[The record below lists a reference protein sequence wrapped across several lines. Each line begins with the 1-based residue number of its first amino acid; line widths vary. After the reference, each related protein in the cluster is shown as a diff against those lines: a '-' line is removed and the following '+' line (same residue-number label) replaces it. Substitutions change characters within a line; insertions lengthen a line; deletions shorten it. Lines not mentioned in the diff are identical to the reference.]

1 MPAELTPE
9 QSSGKI
15 YPGVLPLL
23 RIMDEEGAIL
33 EDGTFSPYVQDVGE
47 AELKEAYRQMK
58 VTRRFDD
65 EATALQR
72 QGQMSLWAPSR
83 GQEAAQVGSAMG
95 LLPQDYVV
103 PSYREH
109 ALAFARGVEFT
120 DLVKFFRGSETS
132 PWDIKK
138 HNFHPYTV
146 VLAAQ
151 VPHAVGYAM
160 ALNFD
165 RELEETTG
173 EKQMGQG
180 QFSASEENTE
190 PAAVA
195 VYFGDGSST
204 EGEIHESMV
213 FAASYNAPVLFFV
226 QNNQWAISVP
236 FKTQSRVPLSTRAA
250 GYGIEGLRV
259 DGNDVLAVAAAT
271 RYAMKKIRAGE
282 GPVLIEAET
291 YRLGAHTTAD
301 DPTKY
306 RTGEEENEY
315 AQRDPLIRLEKYLR
329 HNKLADESFFEG
341 VDQEAQQVASEVRR
355 VALVAEPA
363 EYETNF
369 DFAYA
374 KPHTQTENDR
384 RFYREYNAGFEE
396 E

>member
-1 MPAELTPE
+1 MSAELTPE

-138 HNFHPYTV
+138 HNFHP
-146 VLAAQ
+146 
-151 VPHAVGYAM
+151 
-160 ALNFD
+160 
-165 RELEETTG
+165 
-173 EKQMGQG
+173 
-180 QFSASEENTE
+180 
-190 PAAVA
+190 
-195 VYFGDGSST
+195 
-204 EGEIHESMV
+204 
-213 FAASYNAPVLFFV
+213 
-226 QNNQWAISVP
+226 
-236 FKTQSRVPLSTRAA
+236 
-250 GYGIEGLRV
+250 
-259 DGNDVLAVAAAT
+259 
-271 RYAMKKIRAGE
+271 
-282 GPVLIEAET
+282 
-291 YRLGAHTTAD
+291 
-301 DPTKY
+301 
-306 RTGEEENEY
+306 
-315 AQRDPLIRLEKYLR
+315 
-329 HNKLADESFFEG
+329 
-341 VDQEAQQVASEVRR
+341 
-355 VALVAEPA
+355 
-363 EYETNF
+363 
-369 DFAYA
+369 
-374 KPHTQTENDR
+374 
-384 RFYREYNAGFEE
+384 
-396 E
+396 